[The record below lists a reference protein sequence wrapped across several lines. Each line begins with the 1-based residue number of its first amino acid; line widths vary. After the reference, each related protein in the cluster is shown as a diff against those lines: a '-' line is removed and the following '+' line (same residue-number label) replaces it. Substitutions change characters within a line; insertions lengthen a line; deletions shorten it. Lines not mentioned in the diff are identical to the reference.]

1 MNKAMNQDGN
11 PSDKWFVI
19 DNEEDVHS
27 PSLLVYPDRIE
38 ENIRRMIAV
47 AGGTERLRPH
57 IKTHK
62 MPAVIRLQLKHG
74 IGKFKCATIAEAE
87 MAAGAGAPDVLIAY
101 QLTGPNIKRYF
112 DLIAAFP
119 KTKFSCI
126 ADSEDVIIKLSET
139 ASARNKKA
147 SIWLDL
153 NVGMNRTGVTP
164 GDNALKLAMLITR
177 LPMLN
182 FGGLHVYDGHIHE
195 PDPVLRTKLC
205 DEAYAPVTDFTGDLA
220 RAGINVPGIVAG
232 GSPTFPVHAR
242 RKGVELSPGTLLLWD
257 HGYGSEFTD
266 MDFLQAAVLFTRVVS
281 KPAVDLICLDLG
293 HKAVASEM
301 SQPRIHIPGFGK
313 FSIIS
318 HNEEHM
324 VIRTNR
330 ASEMKVGSVVY
341 AIPFHI
347 CPTVDRHDTVSVVR
361 NGIVTE
367 QWQVE
372 ARRRQIT
379 I

>member
-1 MNKAMNQDGN
+1 MSQQGKS
-11 PSDKWFVI
+11 SDNWFLI
-19 DNEEDVHS
+19 DNEEDVFS
-27 PSLLVYPDRIE
+27 PSLLVYHDRIE

-57 IKTHK
+57 VKTHK
-62 MPAVIRLQLKHG
+62 MPGIIRLQLKHG
-74 IGKFKCATIAEAE
+74 ISKFKCATIAEAE
-87 MAAGAGAPDVLIAY
+87 MTAGAGAPDVLMAY
-101 QLTGPNIKRYF
+101 QPAGPNIRRFF
-112 DLIAAFP
+112 DLISAFP
-119 KTKFSCI
+119 KTRLSCI
-126 ADSEDVIIKLSET
+126 ADSEEIIMRLSDAAT
-139 ASARNKKA
+139 TRKKQI
-147 SIWLDL
+147 SVWLDI
-153 NVGMNRTGVTP
+153 NVGMNRTGIVP
-164 GDNALKLAMLITR
+164 GENALKLAMLITR
-177 LPMLN
+177 LPMLD

-195 PDPVLRTKLC
+195 PDPVLRAELC
-205 DEAYAPVTDFTGDLA
+205 DEAYAPVIDFTGDLA
-220 RAGINVPGIVAG
+220 RAGINAPGIVAG
-232 GSPTFPVHAR
+232 GSPTFPVHAL

-281 KPAVDLICLDLG
+281 KPADDLICLDLG

-301 SQPRIHIPGFGK
+301 PQPRIHIPGFGK

-324 VIRTNR
+324 VIRTVK
-330 ASEMKVGSVVY
+330 ASEMKIGSVVY

-367 QWQVE
+367 QWQVQ
-372 ARRRQIT
+372 ARRRKIT